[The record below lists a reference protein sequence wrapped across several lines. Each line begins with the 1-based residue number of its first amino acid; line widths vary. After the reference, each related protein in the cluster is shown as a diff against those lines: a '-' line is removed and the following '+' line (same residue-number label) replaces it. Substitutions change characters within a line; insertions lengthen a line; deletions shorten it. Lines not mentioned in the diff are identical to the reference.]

1 MGGCIYNTQMTTLP
15 IEISQTQKWLNTVI
29 IEHSICPFA
38 KREFVNNT
46 IHYEIIECNGANNS
60 TEQQLEQL
68 ILNCEKLDNDETVET
83 SLLIFPNSLS
93 DFDDYLD
100 FAEIAEA
107 LMHKQGYEGIYQ
119 LASFHPQYCFD
130 GSDEN
135 DASNYT
141 NRSPY
146 PMLHILR
153 EASLE
158 KALES
163 YPNPESIP
171 ERNIELTRNLGLTAM
186 KKFLSDCM

>member
-1 MGGCIYNTQMTTLP
+1 MGGCIYNTLMTKLP
-15 IEISQTQKWLNTVI
+15 KEINQTQTWLNTVI

-46 IHYEIIECNGANNS
+46 IHYEIINANK
-60 TEQQLEQL
+60 TEEQLEQL
-68 ILNCEKLDNDETVET
+68 IINCENLDNDDSIET
-83 SLLIFPNSLS
+83 SLLIFPDSLS
-93 DFDDYLD
+93 NFDDYLD
-100 FAEIAEA
+100 FVEIADA
-107 LMHKQGYEGIYQ
+107 LMHKQDYEGIYQ

-158 KALES
+158 KVLES
-163 YPNPESIP
+163 YPNPENIP

-186 KKFLSDCM
+186 QKLLADCK

>member
-1 MGGCIYNTQMTTLP
+1 MTTLP